1 MNAIKDFFSNSA
13 LKTVAIVTFFAVVF
27 IFITF
32 NWLIELS
39 SFAVGL
45 AKGALGVFLVWIFD
59 KYAMKELN
67 TIEELKKGNIS
78 YALWMLGLC
87 IVIAAAILNS

>member
-1 MNAIKDFFSNSA
+1 MKEFFQNSA
-13 LKTVAIVTFFAVVF
+13 TKTVAVITFFAVIF

-45 AKGALGVFLVWIFD
+45 AKGALGIFMFWIFD
-59 KYAMKELN
+59 KYAVKEID
-67 TIEELKKGNIS
+67 TINELKERNIA
-78 YALWMLGLC
+78 YAIFLLG
-87 IVIAAAILNS
+87 IAVIIAAAILGS